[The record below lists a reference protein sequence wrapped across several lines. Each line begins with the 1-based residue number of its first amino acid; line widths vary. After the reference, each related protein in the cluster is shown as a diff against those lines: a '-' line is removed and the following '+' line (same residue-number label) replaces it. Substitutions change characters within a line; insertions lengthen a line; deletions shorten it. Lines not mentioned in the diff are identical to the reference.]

1 MPSASNRFK
10 VAVVGR
16 AFGPEAQAIIQEAAP
31 PEFDLSFSVDTTEKA
46 YPLIRESDFCLVT
59 TAVTEKLLQESPKL
73 RLVHKWGIGVDK
85 IDLEGAEREGVYVAI
100 TAGSNAGAV
109 AEHTVMLILAAL
121 RRLALADQSMREGKW
136 IYTELRPLCR
146 KLSGKTVGILGFG
159 NIGRNVAQRLQG
171 FDVEVIYHDP
181 FRAPEEV
188 EKRLNATYVSFDELM
203 KRSDILTLHCPGGE
217 ANHHIINA
225 TNLAKMKRGSVLV
238 NCARGDVV
246 DEEAMVAALHS
257 GQLLAAGLDAFEPE
271 PLPASSK
278 LTKLDNVV
286 LTPHTAGSVL
296 DNVAPVAQHAFNN
309 MLRMIRGEA
318 LPKSDVVVSPAKP
331 RQFAGTSTAAA
342 V

>member
-1 MPSASNRFK
+1 MPANVQSNRFK

-16 AFGPEAQAIIQEAAP
+16 AFGPEAQQLIAEVAP
-31 PEFDLSFSVDTTEKA
+31 PEFDLSFSVDTSEA
-46 YPLIRESDFCLVT
+46 AHHLIREADFCLVT
-59 TAVTEKLLQESPKL
+59 TAITEKLLQESPRL

-85 IDLEGAEREGVYVAI
+85 IDLAAAERAGVPVAI

-109 AEHTVMLILAAL
+109 AEHAVMLILAAI
-121 RRLALADQSMREGKW
+121 RRLSQADRSMRRHEW

-159 NIGRNVAQRLQG
+159 NIGKNVAQRLQG
-171 FDVEVIYHDP
+171 FEVDIIYHDP
-181 FRAPEEV
+181 FRSSEEA
-188 EKRLNATYVSFDELM
+188 EKKYNARYVSFDELIE
-203 KRSDILTLHCPGGE
+203 KSDILTLHCPGGE

-225 TNLAKMKRGSVLV
+225 ETLGRMKRGSFLV

-246 DEEAMVAALHS
+246 DEDALVAALQS

-278 LTKLDNVV
+278 LTSLENVV

-296 DNVAPVAQHAFNN
+296 DNVSNVAHHAFTN
-309 MLRMIRGEA
+309 MLRMVRGEEI
-318 LPKSDVVVSPAKP
+318 PKSDLVVSPAQP
-331 RQFAGTSTAAA
+331 RQFA
-342 V
+342 